1 MAEYNG
7 QVIPDSDFENQI
19 NPNTSGDTEDLT
31 TENLLDK
38 IADALILNTEL
49 GVDKTFLQKNQKT
62 IRDGIISV
70 GRSNVD
76 TLLLFQK
83 DIKANGQDLQ
93 NIDSNGRTFEGII
106 DTLRSSGYTEV
117 KDVQVTIVPLGANEY
132 YNVGI
137 QLDVQAAD
145 VGPFDVSELL
155 SGVSQD
161 GSRNPINISQF
172 LSIDTIATSIN
183 KLQAEEFLDTNIY
196 ELLPGSSIRQERIDN
211 AISELRSLLPPDIPD
226 SDWLDEFGRINRNQD
241 TGEWI
246 GSEQYYLDNSISAPQ
261 NGAPGAS
268 DEEDGFITRLEDKES
283 GLNIGKSIQSLRNEL
298 SGYLK
303 DIDEEGIPPE
313 DNRIVYRNRS
323 DGYLK
328 FRNLNQGIIVRNTN
342 QDFVEGLDPSNPTYL
357 QTGFTITMWVRF
369 LDKVSEGTLF
379 NFGNPLRTNGTPFGF
394 TLDTFIIDGKENAY
408 IENSVQSGYGSN
420 IGPDNPNGALFTD
433 TESER
438 FVRLVVYDNN
448 NEKTYDSHTAN
459 PHMSKKNYL
468 PSTTIEDMT
477 EDNLGVHKM
486 AVFNNLKI
494 PQDFSEWYFIC
505 ATFNP
510 DIQEEASFEFPDL
523 QTNHNFWMN
532 HIEPFNNASV
542 VNSTYGNKCKVE
554 IISRSDLLRA
564 RGFKVD

>member
-7 QVIPDSDFENQI
+7 QVIPDDDFN
-19 NPNTSGDTEDLT
+19 NPSPNTETTEIT

-49 GVDKTFLQKNQKT
+49 AVDKTFLQRNQKT
-62 IRDGIISV
+62 IKDGIISV

-83 DIKANGQDLQ
+83 DVKANGQDLQ
-93 NIDSNGRTFEGII
+93 NIDSNGRTFEGIV
-106 DTLRSSGYTEV
+106 DTFKSSGHFLENI
-117 KDVQVTIVPLGANEY
+117 QVTIIPLGEGEFY
-132 YNVGI
+132 DVGI
-137 QLDVQAAD
+137 LLDVQAAD

-155 SGVSQD
+155 SGVNED
-161 GSRNPINISQF
+161 GSRNPVNISQF
-172 LSIDTIATSIN
+172 LSIDTTATSIN

-211 AISELRSLLPPDIPD
+211 AIAELRTLLPPDIPD
-226 SDWLDEFGRINRNQD
+226 SDWLDEYGRIDRNED

-261 NGAPGAS
+261 NGAPGANN
-268 DEEDGFITRLEDKES
+268 EEDGFITRLEDKES

-298 SGYLK
+298 SEYLK

-313 DNRIVYRNRS
+313 DNRIVYRNQS

-328 FRNLNQGIIVRNTN
+328 FRNLNQGIIIRNTN
-342 QDFVEGLDPSNPTYL
+342 QDFVEGLNPSNPTYL

-379 NFGNPLRTNGTPFGF
+379 NFGNPLRTTGTPFGF
-394 TLDTFIIDGKENAY
+394 TLDTFVIDDEENKL
-408 IENSVQSGYGSN
+408 IESNVGSNDYNNN

-448 NEKTYDSHTAN
+448 NDKTHDSHTAN
-459 PHMSKKNYL
+459 PHMSKLNYL
-468 PSTTIEDMT
+468 PTIESSG
-477 EDNLGVHKM
+477 DNKL
-486 AVFNNLKI
+486 ALFNNVKI

-510 DIQEEASFEFPDL
+510 DIQEEASFFEFPDF

-532 HIEPFNNASV
+532 HIDPFNNVSV